1 MEQSSLEILILV
13 MILLLLLSVVIVFL
27 FLVFQKKKNFLIR
40 KQLEEKEQFDKE
52 IVDLQ
57 SEIQEQTMRN
67 ISWELH
73 DNIGQMLTLAKIQVQ
88 NMPVNSGTEELRSTL
103 KNSLEEVRAL
113 SKSLNP
119 DFIRSI
125 DLIQALQLEIER
137 FNRMKY
143 INAELRISGTQFR
156 LEETIETVLFRILQ
170 EFFANTLKH
179 SRATELTVDVIY
191 GDGQIQIT
199 AKDNGKGFNI
209 KKEEGKGIGLMNI
222 ERRGKMINAEI
233 LLRSELGKGSEIQ
246 IIYPKTIT

>member
-143 INAELRISGTQFR
+143 IKAELRISGTQFR

-233 LLRSELGKGSEIQ
+233 MFSSALGKGSEIQ
-246 IIYPKTIT
+246 ITYPKTIT

>member
-143 INAELRISGTQFR
+143 IYAELRISGTQFR

-179 SRATELTVDVIY
+179 SRATELTVDMIY

-233 LLRSELGKGSEIQ
+233 MFSSELGKGSEIQ
-246 IIYPKTIT
+246 ITYPKTIT

>member
-143 INAELRISGTQFR
+143 INAELRISGTQFC

>member
-156 LEETIETVLFRILQ
+156 LQETIETVLFRILQ

-246 IIYPKTIT
+246 ITYPKTIT

>member
-233 LLRSELGKGSEIQ
+233 MFSSELGKGSEIQ
-246 IIYPKTIT
+246 ITYPKTIT

>member
-143 INAELRISGTQFR
+143 IKAELRISGTQFR

-233 LLRSELGKGSEIQ
+233 MFSSELGKGSEIQ
-246 IIYPKTIT
+246 ITYPKTIT

>member
-199 AKDNGKGFNI
+199 AKDNRKGFII

-233 LLRSELGKGSEIQ
+233 MFSSELGKGSEIQ
-246 IIYPKTIT
+246 ITYPKTIT

>member
-246 IIYPKTIT
+246 ITYPKTIT